1 MTERLYY
8 NDGYLREFRAR
19 VTRSEDGGRRVY
31 LDRTAFYP
39 SSGGQ
44 PFDLGTL
51 GGIRVVEVADE
62 VERIA
67 HLLEAPL
74 PAGEVEGAID
84 WPRRYDHMQQHTG
97 QHLLSAVFE
106 ELYQIRTLSFH
117 MGAQTSTID
126 LSAAAIDPSQVEQVE
141 QRCAEIVAE
150 AHPVTISY
158 EDAGAAA
165 GLRKESQRS
174 GTLRIVSIEGVD
186 RSACGGTHVRSTAEL
201 GPILIRKIEKIRG
214 NLRVEFVCGLRAL
227 RQARADYRAL
237 SAIARTLSA
246 PLERAPELVASQSE
260 HLKHLEK
267 TAHRLGIEL
276 ATREG
281 RELHASGQRRVT
293 QRGPIDEAMRARAQ
307 AFVAG
312 GGAVFLAVSDDPPAV
327 LLAVSPDAG
336 VNAGERVKAAVTAV
350 GGRGGG
356 NPGMAQGSAPSAEAL
371 KQVLEQLS

>member
-1 MTERLYY
+1 M
-8 NDGYLREFRAR
+8 
-19 VTRSEDGGRRVY
+19 
-31 LDRTAFYP
+31 
-39 SSGGQ
+39 
-44 PFDLGTL
+44 
-51 GGIRVVEVADE
+51 
-62 VERIA
+62 
-67 HLLEAPL
+67 
-74 PAGEVEGAID
+74 
-84 WPRRYDHMQQHTG
+84 
-97 QHLLSAVFE
+97 
-106 ELYQIRTLSFH
+106 
-117 MGAQTSTID
+117 
-126 LSAAAIDPSQVEQVE
+126 
-141 QRCAEIVAE
+141 
-150 AHPVTISY
+150 
-158 EDAGAAA
+158 
-165 GLRKESQRS
+165 
-174 GTLRIVSIEGVD
+174 
-186 RSACGGTHVRSTAEL
+186 
-201 GPILIRKIEKIRG
+201 
-214 NLRVEFVCGLRAL
+214 
-227 RQARADYRAL
+227 
-237 SAIARTLSA
+237 
-246 PLERAPELVASQSE
+246 ASQSE